1 MGHFLQ
7 PEAGGEGMG
16 FGIFLLSHDNIF
28 LTKST
33 RIPPMQEKESFCD
46 RQTTL
51 LPKQKNV
58 LKYT

>member
-1 MGHFLQ
+1 MGHYLQ

-28 LTKST
+28 LIKST